1 VRTENPTET
10 NDEESSR
17 NSIDDVQC
25 LFLGVSS
32 SDHRSVG
39 SRSRQRS
46 VDIDRFLVSERQG
59 LLVSGKAFSF
69 VAMVQNLDV
78 VIGTIACVEIYR
90 ASLDV
95 FIGLVFVFAVGTRVI
110 ALLLIL

>member
-1 VRTENPTET
+1 MFSVYFSVCLRAIIARLVP
-10 NDEESSR
+10 DRDKGESILIFSCFGKLR
-17 NSIDDVQC
+17 V
-25 LFLGVSS
+25 F
-32 SDHRSVG
+32 
-39 SRSRQRS
+39 
-46 VDIDRFLVSERQG
+46 FF
-59 LLVSGKAFSF
+59 VSGKAFSF

-95 FIGLVFVFAVGTRVI
+95 FIGLVFVFAVVTRVI